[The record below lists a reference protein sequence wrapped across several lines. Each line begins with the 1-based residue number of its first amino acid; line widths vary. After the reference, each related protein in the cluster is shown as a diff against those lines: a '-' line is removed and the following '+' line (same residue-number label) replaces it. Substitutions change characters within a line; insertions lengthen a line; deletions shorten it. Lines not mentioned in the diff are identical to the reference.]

1 VKSRYGTRNLPP
13 PAPIHHLMAV
23 LPDPRSTLAGARR
36 RIRASLRPVLQTAAA
51 AVLAWYASLALLS
64 DPRPAFA
71 CIAAVIAL
79 GASSGQRGSR
89 AVELTGGVVLGI
101 TVADL
106 IVQVIGTGP
115 PQIGVMVLLAM
126 TTALALGGGEL
137 LVSEAAVSA
146 ILLTTLDPATSHGFT
161 PNRMLEA
168 VIGGGVALAV
178 ASFLL
183 PHDPVLE
190 VGRAAQ
196 SVFDRLG
203 RALERLAT
211 GLDERD
217 LDVTED
223 ALATVRGTDAF
234 VRELDSA
241 LLAGRET
248 VRLAAPRRRSGE
260 QLDRYDRTLPQ
271 LDYAVRD
278 ARVLARHATRAL
290 RAGEDIS
297 PELPSAVRQLE
308 LAVWELAGAFDDP
321 DKAAAARDHAMTAAA
336 LADDPAGAGRATAQI
351 FGQVR
356 STAVDLRRAAAAAVG
371 NDEPLAEAPTEELLI
386 VGGAPGDAPDSGG
399 RVSPGRVTG

>member
-1 VKSRYGTRNLPP
+1 MPQRIR
-13 PAPIHHLMAV
+13 
-23 LPDPRSTLAGARR
+23 PRSALAGSRR
-36 RIRASLRPVLQTAAA
+36 RVRASLRPVLQTAAA
-51 AVLAWYASLALLS
+51 AVLAWYAARALLP
-64 DPRPAFA
+64 DQRPAFA
-71 CIAAVIAL
+71 SIAAVIAL

-89 AVELTGGVVLGI
+89 AVQLTGGVVLGI

-146 ILLTTLDPATSHGFT
+146 ILLTTVNPAASHGFT

-168 VIGGGVALAV
+168 AIGGAVALV
-178 ASFLL
+178 VSSFLL

-203 RALERLAT
+203 RALERIAT
-211 GLDERD
+211 GLDTGDAAAAEN
-217 LDVTED
+217 
-223 ALATVRGTDAF
+223 ALATVRETDVL

-248 VRLAAPRRRSGE
+248 VRLAPPRRRSGE
-260 QLDRYDRTLPQ
+260 QLERYGRTLPQ

-278 ARVLARHATRAL
+278 ARVLARHASRAL
-290 RAGEDIS
+290 RAGEAIS
-297 PELPSAVRQLE
+297 PELSPAVRHLE

-321 DKAAAARDHAMTAAA
+321 DKAAAARDHAVTAAA
-336 LADDPAGAGRATAQI
+336 LADDPAGAGRDTTQI

-371 NDEPLAEAPTEELLI
+371 DDEPLAESPTEELL
-386 VGGAPGDAPDSGG
+386 VAGH
-399 RVSPGRVTG
+399 